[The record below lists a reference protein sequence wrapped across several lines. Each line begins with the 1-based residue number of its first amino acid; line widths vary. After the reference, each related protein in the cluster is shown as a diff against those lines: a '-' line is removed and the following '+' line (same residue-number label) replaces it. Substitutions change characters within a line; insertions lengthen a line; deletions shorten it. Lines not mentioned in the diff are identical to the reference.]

1 MRFKKLANGSK
12 SIYLDIYVDGK
23 RSYEYL
29 KLYILPEL
37 NANIKEQNRTTMAAA
52 EKIKSQRIIQLTEDK
67 ASLRHVS
74 KRAGILVSDWLD
86 TYKEDRE
93 KNGARGMKIV
103 KKVKRLLE
111 QYRKGVRMKDVNK
124 EFILGFIDF
133 LRNDYRTAQG
143 KPIAP
148 YTQRSYFGIF
158 NSALNAA
165 VQADVIPDNP
175 VNRLTPQ
182 ELSLIHI

>member
-1 MRFKKLANGSK
+1 MARPRTTKLKERVRMRFKKLANGSK
-12 SIYLDIYVDGK
+12 SIYLDIYVDGN

-52 EKIKSQRIIQLTEDK
+52 EKIKSQRIIQFTEDR

-103 KKVKRLLE
+103 KKVKRLHLTFE
-111 QYRKGVRMKDVNK
+111 KGP
-124 EFILGFIDF
+124 G
-133 LRNDYRTAQG
+133 
-143 KPIAP
+143 
-148 YTQRSYFGIF
+148 
-158 NSALNAA
+158 
-165 VQADVIPDNP
+165 
-175 VNRLTPQ
+175 
-182 ELSLIHI
+182 